1 VNPWAAGTVVP
12 AAFFFFMG
20 YRQTLGKAALIIAV
34 TVFAGSV
41 LGAVVHSL
49 AVRKRL
55 PGISLEYLAEA
66 DGDLLAGNLER
77 AELRYRTAVAV
88 APDDSRA
95 LYRLGVA
102 RQGLGDLPEAAD
114 AYRAALKLD
123 PFDKLSHFN
132 LAIVL
137 SEQGKLA
144 DAVYHNALAVRLDPR
159 FVEARTNLGTALASL
174 GRIDEARAQ
183 YEGALAVNP
192 SYLLARRA
200 LEALPRAQSAG
211 RSQR

>member
-1 VNPWAAGTVVP
+1 
-12 AAFFFFMG
+12 MG
-20 YRQTLGKAALIIAV
+20 YLKTLERAALIIAI

-41 LGAVVHSL
+41 LAALVHSV

-55 PGISLEYLAEA
+55 PDISLEYLADA
-66 DGDLLAGNLER
+66 DADLAAGNLER

-114 AYRAALKLD
+114 AYRKALRLD

-137 SEQGKLA
+137 SEQGQL
-144 DAVYHNALAVRLDPR
+144 DEAVSHNVFAIRLDPR
-159 FVEARTNLGTALASL
+159 FVEARTNLGTALAGL

-183 YEGALAVNP
+183 YEAALAVNP
-192 SYLLARRA
+192 AYVVARRG
-200 LEALPRAQSAG
+200 LEALPRAQSPG